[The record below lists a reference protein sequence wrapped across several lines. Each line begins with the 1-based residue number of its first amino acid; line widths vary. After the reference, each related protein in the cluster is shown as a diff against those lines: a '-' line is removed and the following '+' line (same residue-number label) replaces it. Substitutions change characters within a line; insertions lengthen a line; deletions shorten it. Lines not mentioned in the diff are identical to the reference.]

1 MNDTRVEGN
10 TIIHEPNNYMK
21 IEEVYCYVSVD
32 EKGNEGIVAQT
43 MELAG
48 STVMMP
54 FVAADK
60 VMMERLDPLAHKIA
74 KKTGKKIRLIR
85 MSSRET
91 LMEFI

>member
-1 MNDTRVEGN
+1 MNDTRVDGN

-32 EKGNEGIVAQT
+32 ENGNEGIVAQT

-54 FVAADK
+54 FVAADR
-60 VMMERLDPLAHKIA
+60 VMRDRLDPLAKQIQ
-74 KKTGKKIRLIR
+74 KKTGKKIRLLR
-85 MSSRET
+85 MTSREVIE
-91 LMEFI
+91 EFI